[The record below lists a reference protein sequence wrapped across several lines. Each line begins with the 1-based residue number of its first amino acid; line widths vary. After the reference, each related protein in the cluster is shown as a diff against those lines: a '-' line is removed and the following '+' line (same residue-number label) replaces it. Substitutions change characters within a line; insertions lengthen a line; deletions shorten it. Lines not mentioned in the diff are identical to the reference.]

1 MVIIRLWKCCLQT
14 FNICILISDI
24 FFYKSFHILELDLEA
39 SDTSDRQI
47 SEYFSQVKESDQ
59 TKQVESGFERRNRTS
74 STAKIL
80 QINVEVAVYYLDTVL
95 SKNTQDVEY
104 FWTVGDSFDDE
115 LQIFPQCKIS

>member
-1 MVIIRLWKCCLQT
+1 MVIIKRWKCCLQS

-59 TKQVESGFERRNRTS
+59 TKHVESGFERRN
-74 STAKIL
+74 K
-80 QINVEVAVYYLDTVL
+80 Y
-95 SKNTQDVEY
+95 
-104 FWTVGDSFDDE
+104 
-115 LQIFPQCKIS
+115 